1 VRTHRL
7 PVLAMV
13 AAIWV
18 TAAAPG
24 KADVVFPAR
33 LQINEIEPGTYQ
45 VTFTLPFIE
54 GRVLRARPILPPTC
68 RETTERKIDKAWTG
82 VTTTWQV
89 RCEPASLAGE
99 VIWVEGLLGT
109 QTDLS
114 LELSTLDGRLAS
126 GILKSSRPG
135 LIVPPPPSQVSLAAE
150 SLLAGMRRIV
160 RTVELWVLVLVLVCL
175 GFNRTSVATGIAAF
189 TLAYAVGQWVAGRN
203 GFLLSAHLPPMFAL
217 ATALVPALD
226 LARGKQNIRGW
237 ARPPWIIALLLGAS
251 FGGARPDFIP
261 TDGLS
266 TSEQLAAF
274 VFFTLGVSLGVIL
287 ITATMFELGQVLKN
301 IGSRRWFE
309 RVGFLTGVIC
319 IGLLLHRASALVF
332 VPTGLPRAPFE
343 LALLAA
349 VLGVGVPASDGKRRS
364 ASVLLFT
371 LFLAAGLALGLA
383 GLAVPLETFVVH
395 ATLFL
400 FGILLLLEK
409 NSRRPLLWMVGAI
422 AVVGHGWHT
431 GHSLAENVSF
441 PVASAVGAG
450 VVALCVFYASLRSTD
465 PPLTA
470 GTRASVRILGG
481 AAVVLAATWRL
492 GETYRWFDGQ
502 VATEAALGILRLP
515 LLALVLLVAAVV
527 VWPRRRRV
535 LKELGIESRA
545 KVTHWVLA
553 GLAFFAVPI
562 GTVTARNP
570 FFEPEAPRGDDARRV
585 MSQVLWNTY
594 HAFNLTDEDELY
606 ERLSQ
611 NVTGD
616 LVDDLYLD
624 SRRRLTA
631 GTREGAE
638 VTVRDVR
645 VIEVDDSAE
654 STDSETGFSYA
665 CRWIVTAR
673 VRHLQHVH
681 HRQNIYSGNL
691 TLRADGDRWKIARV
705 ELTSE
710 DRVVLPWKPT

>member
-1 VRTHRL
+1 MRSPRL
-7 PVLAMV
+7 LFLVLVV
-13 AAIWV
+13 ATWMT
-18 TAAAPG
+18 TAAPTD
-24 KADVVFPAR
+24 ADVVFPAR
-33 LQINEIEPGTYQ
+33 LQINEIEPSTYE
-45 VTFTLPFIE
+45 VTFTLPFVE
-54 GRVLRARPILPPTC
+54 GRVLRARPVLPPTC
-68 RETTERKIDKAWTG
+68 REMTERKIDQAWTG

-99 VIWVEGLLGT
+99 AIWVEGLLGT
-109 QTDLS
+109 QTDLL
-114 LELSTLDGRLAS
+114 LELSTLDGRLHS
-126 GILKSSRPG
+126 GILKASRPG
-135 LIVPPPPSQVSLAAE
+135 LIVPTPPSLVSLAAQ
-150 SLLAGMRRIV
+150 SLLAGMRHIL

-175 GFNRTSVATGIAAF
+175 GFKRTSVATGIAAF
-189 TLAYAVGQWVAGRN
+189 TLTHAVGQWLAGTN
-203 GFLLSAHLPPMFAL
+203 GFLISAHLPPIFAL

-226 LARGKQNIRGW
+226 LARGRHNVRGW
-237 ARPPWIIALLLGAS
+237 ALPLWMIALLLGAT
-251 FGGARPDFIP
+251 FGGARPDFVP

-266 TSEQLAAF
+266 TSEQFAGFA
-274 VFFTLGVSLGVIL
+274 FFTLGISLGLMLV
-287 ITATMFELGQVLKN
+287 TASMLELRQVLKS
-301 IGSRRWFE
+301 ISSRRWLE

-319 IGLLLHRASALVF
+319 VGLLIHRATGLFF

-349 VLGVGVPASDGKRRS
+349 VLGVGASAPDQRRRFTS
-364 ASVLLFT
+364 TLLFT
-371 LFLAAGLALGLA
+371 LVLTAGLALGLA
-383 GLAVPLETFVVH
+383 GFAVPLETFVVY

-409 NSRRPLLWMVGAI
+409 HPPIPFASLLGAI

-431 GHSLAENVSF
+431 GHSMTENVSF
-441 PVASAVGAG
+441 PVASAAGAG
-450 VVALCVFYASLRSTD
+450 VAALCVFYASLRSTD

-470 GTRASVRILGG
+470 GIRTGARILG
-481 AAVVLAATWRL
+481 AAAAVLAAAWRL

-502 VATEAALGILRLP
+502 VATEAALGIVRLP
-515 LLALVLLVAAVV
+515 LLALLLLVAAIVF
-527 VWPRRRRV
+527 WPRRRRV
-535 LKELGIESRA
+535 LQELGIETRTT
-545 KVTHWVLA
+545 VTHWILI

-562 GTVTARNP
+562 GTLSAHNP
-570 FFEPEAPRGDDARRV
+570 FFEAEAPRGDDARRV

-606 ERLSQ
+606 DQLSQ
-611 NVTGD
+611 NVTDD
-616 LVDDLYLD
+616 LVADLYLD

-638 VTVRDVR
+638 VTVRDVS
-645 VIEVDDSAE
+645 VVEVDDSAGFTE
-654 STDSETGFSYA
+654 SQTGFSYT

-681 HRQNIYSGNL
+681 HRQNIYNGKL
-691 TLRADGDRWKIARV
+691 TIRAEGDRWKIAQV